1 MMSEVLKACPFC
13 GTAPER
19 LKNLDFSD
27 SAAFW
32 HPEADC
38 ILSGC
43 SIHRD
48 KWQGWNTRTPA
59 VATDE
64 GVERLLEALKPFSD
78 CADQIADDEDD
89 EEWAK
94 FRLLIKDYRRAKAA
108 YLNERS
114 DFKRCPTCG
123 GEFDKGEWEASR
135 ECPECETP
143 IARAAISAM
152 AHQP

>member
-1 MMSEVLKACPFC
+1 MMVQSEVLKACPFC

-64 GVERLLEALKPFSD
+64 GVVSWQPIETAPKDGQRVDLLLANRERVTDAHWTGASWFSPNWRYDCGSEIREGDPQPTHWIPLPEPPRTALR
-78 CADQIADDEDD
+78 AT
-89 EEWAK
+89 
-94 FRLLIKDYRRAKAA
+94 KD
-108 YLNERS
+108 NNH
-114 DFKRCPTCG
+114 G
-123 GEFDKGEWEASR
+123 
-135 ECPECETP
+135 
-143 IARAAISAM
+143 
-152 AHQP
+152 